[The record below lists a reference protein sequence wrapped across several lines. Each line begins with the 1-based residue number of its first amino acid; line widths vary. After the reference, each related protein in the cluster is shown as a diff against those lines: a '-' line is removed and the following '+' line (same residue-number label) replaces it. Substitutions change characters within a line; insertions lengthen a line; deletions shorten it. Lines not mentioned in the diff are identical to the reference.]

1 MSERYRGFTVV
12 EALLGLSIVALAVL
26 ALYAMIPFTF
36 KGVGTD
42 TVEAQAVSVGQQY
55 LEEERNAELYDL
67 SMPAPTTVAIDS
79 GDSYVSTTKSAVAF
93 TVTPNGCSKMH
104 HGGVNVAIF
113 ACSVAVEWMRA
124 GIARTVTVQTYV
136 TK

>member
-1 MSERYRGFTVV
+1 MSERFRGFTVV

-26 ALYAMIPFTF
+26 ALYAMIPFAF
-36 KGVGTD
+36 RGAQTD

-55 LEEERNAELYDL
+55 VEEERNAELYDL

-79 GDSYVSTTKSAVAF
+79 GDSYVSATKSPVAF
-93 TVTPNGCSKMH
+93 TVTPNGCSKMSH
-104 HGGVNVAIF
+104 RGVNVAIY
-113 ACSVAVEWMRA
+113 ACSVAVAWMQA
-124 GIARTVTVQTYV
+124 GLARTITVQTYV